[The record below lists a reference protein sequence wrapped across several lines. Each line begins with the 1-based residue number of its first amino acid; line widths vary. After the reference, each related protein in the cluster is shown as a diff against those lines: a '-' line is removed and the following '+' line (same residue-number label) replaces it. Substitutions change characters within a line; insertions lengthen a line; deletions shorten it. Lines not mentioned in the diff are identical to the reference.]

1 MIFDLLSIDQIAWTL
16 VTRQQQRFS
25 VGCFRFGDGFS
36 RKCLILTLPR
46 SSIGPNLTNCW
57 RIPLL
62 SVRMAITNKS
72 VTKLIVLVAT
82 ARINWNDGLIGMT
95 SISLVKQMTCRPKTR
110 SSRCCIRMPL
120 QLERIQTRKSGWWMV
135 DGGWGQSRLSRRR
148 CLITHVGAVYSKL
161 SGLQI
166 GLLKV
171 NMHCI
176 LPIVY
181 RRFPR
186 EKQHAL

>member
-82 ARINWNDGLIGMT
+82 VSVMVSVGMGLCFFMLGMSADGRLT
-95 SISLVKQMTCRPKTR
+95 SSLLPTISQLVKQK
-110 SSRCCIRMPL
+110 
-120 QLERIQTRKSGWWMV
+120 
-135 DGGWGQSRLSRRR
+135 
-148 CLITHVGAVYSKL
+148 H
-161 SGLQI
+161 
-166 GLLKV
+166 
-171 NMHCI
+171 
-176 LPIVY
+176 
-181 RRFPR
+181 
-186 EKQHAL
+186 